1 MQSAKILQT
10 FLNFIQLGFTSS
22 KAKELLLGME
32 FQEKEEEK
40 DERQTTKAV
49 YKEVKEKRC
58 LLTLDLKL
66 LRS

>member
-32 FQEKEEEK
+32 FQEKEEK